1 MTGGW
6 MLAGYSVPFTN
17 KTRTRPR
24 TITGIDLRVTLKSLE
39 GSEEVRYKGSLI
51 KGIAEI
57 IPCEKTK
64 EPTPRSIC
72 GLLASK

>member
-1 MTGGW
+1 M
-6 MLAGYSVPFTN
+6 
-17 KTRTRPR
+17 
-24 TITGIDLRVTLKSLE
+24 IGIDLRVTLKSLE
-39 GSEEVRYKGSLI
+39 GSEEVRHEGSFI

-57 IPCEKTK
+57 IPWKKTK